1 MFKEFIKHLFPRVT
15 IKKNLKFTY
24 TLCLGGLSFTAFL
37 ILIISG
43 ILLALYYTPE
53 PDNAYNSIIFI
64 EENVSGGKY
73 IRNLHRFASNT
84 FLVLIFLHILR
95 VIYTGAFLS
104 RKYNWVIGL
113 FLLFFSIF
121 TGYTGYLLPM
131 DQLAFWATQTGAELI
146 KILPFGDYIYNILIP
161 DGVGGRL
168 TLIRF
173 YALHIIILPISIII
187 LSFIHFFR
195 VRRDNGVL
203 PYL

>member
-15 IKKNLKFTY
+15 IKKNLKITY

-37 ILIISG
+37 MLIISG
-43 ILLALYYTPE
+43 VLLALYYTPE
-53 PDNAYNSIIFI
+53 PNNAYNSIIFI
-64 EENVSGGKY
+64 EENVAGGKY

-104 RKYNWVIGL
+104 RKYNWIIGL

-131 DQLAFWATQTGAELI
+131 DQLAYWATQTGAELI
-146 KILPFGDYIYNILIP
+146 KILPFGDYLYNILIP
-161 DGVGGRL
+161 DGIGGRL

-173 YALHIIILPISIII
+173 YTLHIIILPVIITA
-187 LSFIHFFR
+187 LAFIHFFR
-195 VRRDNGVL
+195 VRRDKGVL

>member
-73 IRNLHRFASNT
+73 IRNLHKFASNT

-173 YALHIIILPISIII
+173 YALHIIILPVSIII

-195 VRRDNGVL
+195 VRRDKGVL

>member
-37 ILIISG
+37 ILIITG

-84 FLVLIFLHILR
+84 FLILIFLHILR

-195 VRRDNGVL
+195 VRRDKGVL

>member
-24 TLCLGGLSFTAFL
+24 TLCLGGLSFTVFL

-173 YALHIIILPISIII
+173 YALHIIILPVSIII

-195 VRRDNGVL
+195 VRRDKGVL

>member
-53 PDNAYNSIIFI
+53 PDSAYNSIIFI

-173 YALHIIILPISIII
+173 YALHIIILPVSIII

-195 VRRDNGVL
+195 VRRDKGVL

>member
-1 MFKEFIKHLFPRVT
+1 MFKEFIKHLFPKVT
-15 IKKNLKFTY
+15 IKKNLKISY

-195 VRRDNGVL
+195 VRRDKGVL

>member
-15 IKKNLKFTY
+15 IRKNLKFTY

-64 EENVSGGKY
+64 EENVLGGKY
-73 IRNLHRFASNT
+73 IRNLHRFAGNT

-121 TGYTGYLLPM
+121 AGYTGYLLPM

-161 DGVGGRL
+161 DSVGGRL

-173 YALHIIILPISIII
+173 YALHIIILPVSIII

-195 VRRDNGVL
+195 VRRDKGVL

>member
-1 MFKEFIKHLFPRVT
+1 MFKEFIKHLFPKVT
-15 IKKNLKFTY
+15 INKNLKISY

-37 ILIISG
+37 ILIVSG

-53 PDNAYNSIIFI
+53 PNNAYNSIIFI

-146 KILPFGDYIYNILIP
+146 KILPFGDYIYNMLIP
-161 DGVGGRL
+161 DGIGGRL

-173 YALHIIILPISIII
+173 YILHIIIMPISIII

-195 VRRDNGVL
+195 VRRDKGVL

>member
-15 IKKNLKFTY
+15 LKKNLRFTY

-37 ILIISG
+37 MLVISG
-43 ILLALYYTPE
+43 ILLAIYYTPE
-53 PDNAYNSIIFI
+53 PAQAYNSIIFI
-64 EENVSGGKY
+64 EENVSGGRY
-73 IRNLHRFASNT
+73 IRNLHRFSSNV

-95 VIYTGAFLS
+95 VILTGAFLS
-104 RKYNWVIGL
+104 RRYNWVIGL
-113 FLLFFSIF
+113 LLLFLSIF

-131 DQLAFWATQTGAELI
+131 DQLSYWATQTGAELI
-146 KILPFGDYIYNILIP
+146 KILPFGDYIYNIIIP
-161 DGVGGRL
+161 DAIGGRL

-173 YALHIIILPISIII
+173 YALHIIILPFLITA

-195 VRRDNGVL
+195 VRRDKGVL

>member
-1 MFKEFIKHLFPRVT
+1 MFKEFIKHLFPKVT
-15 IKKNLKFTY
+15 IKKNLKISY

-37 ILIISG
+37 ILIVSG

-53 PDNAYNSIIFI
+53 PNNAYNSIIFI

-131 DQLAFWATQTGAELI
+131 DQLAFWATQAGAELI
-146 KILPFGDYIYNILIP
+146 KILPFGDYIYNMLIP
-161 DGVGGRL
+161 DGIGGRL

-173 YALHIIILPISIII
+173 YILHIIIMPISIII

-195 VRRDNGVL
+195 VRRDKGVL

>member
-15 IKKNLKFTY
+15 LKKNLRFTY
-24 TLCLGGLSFTAFL
+24 TLCLGGLSFTAFIML
-37 ILIISG
+37 VISG
-43 ILLALYYTPE
+43 VLLAIYYIPE
-53 PDNAYNSIIFI
+53 PNQAYDSIIFI
-64 EENVSGGKY
+64 EENVTGGKY
-73 IRNLHRFASNT
+73 IRNLHRFSSNA
-84 FLVLIFLHILR
+84 FLILMFLHILR
-95 VIYTGAFLS
+95 VILTGAFLS

-173 YALHIIILPISIII
+173 YALHIIILPVSIII

-195 VRRDNGVL
+195 VRRDKGVL

>member
-53 PDNAYNSIIFI
+53 PNNAYNSIIFI

-121 TGYTGYLLPM
+121 TGYIGYLLPM

-173 YALHIIILPISIII
+173 YALHIIILPVSIII

-195 VRRDNGVL
+195 VRRDKGVL

>member
-173 YALHIIILPISIII
+173 YALHIIILPVSIII

-195 VRRDNGVL
+195 VRRDKGVL

>member
-1 MFKEFIKHLFPRVT
+1 MFKEFIKHLFPKVT
-15 IKKNLKFTY
+15 IKKNLKISY

-37 ILIISG
+37 ILIVSG

-53 PDNAYNSIIFI
+53 PNNAYNSIIFI

-161 DGVGGRL
+161 
-168 TLIRF
+168 
-173 YALHIIILPISIII
+173 II
-187 LSFIHFFR
+187 
-195 VRRDNGVL
+195 
-203 PYL
+203 Y

>member
-53 PDNAYNSIIFI
+53 PNNAYNSIIFI

-131 DQLAFWATQTGAELI
+131 DQLAFWSTQTGAELI

-195 VRRDNGVL
+195 VRRDKGVL

>member
-43 ILLALYYTPE
+43 VLLALYYTPE

-173 YALHIIILPISIII
+173 YALHIIILPVSIII

-195 VRRDNGVL
+195 VRRDKGVL

>member
-73 IRNLHRFASNT
+73 IRNLHKFASNT

-195 VRRDNGVL
+195 VRRDKGVL

>member
-73 IRNLHRFASNT
+73 IRNLHKFASNT

-173 YALHIIILPISIII
+173 YILHIIIMPISIII
-187 LSFIHFFR
+187 LSFIHFFK
-195 VRRDNGVL
+195 VRRDKGVL